1 MKKKRKQEPHPTL
14 FVLDGTI
21 RYYDDG
27 SMLELHTSVTVE
39 EWQQIIL
46 ETIRYKVFVDCLKE
60 TAFPILKEKWTKEDD
75 WWRLQL
81 NTACGRMRNIDPLFF
96 ISINQDDLKKA
107 FSAKM
112 RDNATEVINSI
123 KLLRDLDRGGF
134 DDPSNAVVSDL

>member
-96 ISINQDDLKKA
+96 ISINQDDLKKPSPPKCGIMPPRSSTA
-107 FSAKM
+107 SSFF
-112 RDNATEVINSI
+112 VIW
-123 KLLRDLDRGGF
+123 DRGGF
-134 DDPSNAVVSDL
+134 DDPI